1 MEVHRVGGRNC
12 IDAASTIE
20 IEITEQDT
28 RFASRKD
35 HTNCVM
41 ARACMKQESTDA
53 IVHVSRIYLK
63 VKDQDLWTR
72 YAVDSSL
79 RTEIIAFDRG
89 GKFAPGIYKLHKLQ
103 PCKSLGA
110 DKRKRP
116 VHLKNKVRKAPVVLR
131 GVRTSAKFGNQNA
144 KK

>member
-1 MEVHRVGGRNC
+1 MEVHRVGGRDV
-12 IDAASTIE
+12 IDAKKSIE
-20 IEITEQDT
+20 IEVTEQDT
-28 RFASRKD
+28 KHADHRN

-41 ARACMKQESTDA
+41 ARACMKQEGTDA

-63 VKDQDLWTR
+63 VKDKDLWIR
-72 YAVDSSL
+72 YGVDGTL

-89 GKFAPGIYKLHKLQ
+89 GYFAPGIYKLHKLQ
-103 PCKSLGA
+103 PCKRLGA

-116 VHLKNKVRKAPVVLR
+116 NVLVRKRKKVPMMLR
-131 GVRTSAKFGNQNA
+131 GVRTSAHFGNQNA